1 MNEPVASISCV
12 AGISWIEI
20 GAVAFALAYLVLAIR
35 QSQLCWPAAL
45 ISVTLSLVLFYDA
58 RLYPEAA
65 LQIFYFVMAVYGW
78 YQWRRGGTEHAGVKV
93 TVWSARAH
101 VISIAAVGVLS
112 AGVGAALAARTNAA
126 LPYADSFTA
135 IGALVATYMVAKKV
149 LENWIYWFV
158 LDGVSVFVYVARG
171 LNVYALLYVLYLVLI
186 VIGYRRWRADWRAA
200 SQLTDAEIRHA

>member
-1 MNEPVASISCV
+1 MSELLAR
-12 AGISWIEI
+12 ISWIEI

-45 ISVTLSLVLFYDA
+45 ISVTLSLVLFYGA

-65 LQIFYFVMAVYGW
+65 LQIFYFAMAIYGW
-78 YQWRRGGTEHAGVKV
+78 YQWQLGGVEHSGVKI
-93 TVWSARAH
+93 TLWSARAH
-101 VISIAAVGVLS
+101 VIAVTTVVAFS
-112 AGVGAALAARTNAA
+112 VGLGAVLAAHTDAA

-158 LDGVSVFVYVARG
+158 LDSVSVFVYVARE
-171 LNVYALLYVLYLVLI
+171 LYVYALLFVLYLVLI
-186 VIGYRRWRADWRAA
+186 VIGYRRWRADWRAESKHA
-200 SQLTDAEIRHA
+200 DAEIRHA